1 MSKSIASAVCCSLL
15 SSGLLAETWSERA
28 NSDDW
33 LQMPIEEL
41 LSVRVDVAS
50 SRTQEIAEA
59 PLIVSRFDKDDLV
72 AMGITSLEDM
82 LNFFPGILTQG
93 TQSGNSAIMSRG
105 LVDSF
110 NQKVLFLLNNVP
122 YWAPSHSAVPLNG
135 VPFESIS
142 HVEIVR
148 GPAAVY
154 YGTNASAAVINVVTH
169 QSSDN
174 VVAVNYFEDAYKIG
188 MMANYRDGNFW
199 SNLSLEKTND
209 DGRSAQIIDITPSLG
224 LPSSGEFLH
233 SLDNEALLF
242 RLGYKDFSAMYQQ
255 FEVTHNG
262 HNSQVPFI
270 LTNGLKYQGR
280 LLHLENGINL
290 GNHTVNV
297 FTDYNQFELRFPITN
312 ALVAVG
318 ASGNGGFKFEN
329 GDANYRWRSGT
340 NVDSKLSEYWSLFYG
355 LEYEHRQ
362 SSEYQL
368 FSEATG
374 QAIAPIMQAASSYER
389 SLFMRSDYRYENW
402 RFILGGRYV
411 DNKDSGTHLA
421 PEISTVYQLDQQ
433 QSLKLLYAE
442 GFNSPNFVQKGIDLG
457 AALRGNP
464 NLEAEII
471 NTLDLAYT
479 YSSENT
485 LFVIN
490 GYFIEADNLIQRD
503 VSTGIIMFE
512 NTGDISRYGMELD
525 YQVAFDRW
533 KLFSNVGYV
542 KQGNDSSEDASA
554 AVAPKLLMAAGASY
568 HITAA
573 GTLGGHLNHV
583 SRRAESGS
591 YTDITLSYQ
600 HRIRQL
606 TLSAGVHN
614 LLDQDITA
622 SDVQNFS
629 PTQRIVYTD
638 GIYVNLGA
646 KYTFSQ

>member
-1 MSKSIASAVCCSLL
+1 VSKRAVSKKVALTVGCSIL
-15 SSGLLAETWSERA
+15 SSSLLAETWSERA
-28 NSDDW
+28 GSDEW
-33 LQMPIEEL
+33 FQMPIEEL

-72 AMGITSLEDM
+72 AMGINSLEEM

-93 TQSGNSAIMSRG
+93 TQSGNPAIMSRG
-105 LVDSF
+105 LVESF

-122 YWAPSHSAVPLNG
+122 YWAPSHSAVPLHG
-135 VPFESIS
+135 VPFEAIS

-169 QSSDN
+169 RYSDN
-174 VVAVNYFEDAYKIG
+174 LIAINHSEDANKIG

-209 DGRSAQIIDITPSLG
+209 EGRSAQIFDITPSLG

-233 SLDNEALLF
+233 SLENEALLF

-255 FEVTHNG
+255 FEATHNG
-262 HNSQVPFI
+262 QNSQVPFI

-280 LLHLENGINL
+280 LLHLQNGFNWR
-290 GNHTVNV
+290 NHELTI
-297 FTDYNQFELRFPITN
+297 FTDYNQFELRFPISNILT
-312 ALVAVG
+312 AVG

-329 GDANYRWRSGT
+329 GDANYRWRFGSH
-340 NVDSKLSEYWSLFYG
+340 VDSQVNDNWSLFYG

-374 QAIAPIMQAASSYER
+374 QSIAPIMQAASSYER
-389 SLFMRSDYRYENW
+389 SLFLRSDYRYENW

-411 DNKDSGTHLA
+411 DNKDSGQHLA
-421 PEISTVYQLDQQ
+421 PEISTVYQFDPQ

-457 AALRGNP
+457 AGLRGNP
-464 NLEAEII
+464 DLEAEII

-485 LFVIN
+485 LFVVN
-490 GYFIEADNLIQRD
+490 GYLIEGDNLIQRD

-512 NTGDISRYGMELD
+512 NTGNVRRSGIELD
-525 YQVAFDRW
+525 YQVAFDKW
-533 KLFSNVGYV
+533 KLFSNLARISHEGI
-542 KQGNDSSEDASA
+542 K
-554 AVAPKLLMAAGASY
+554 
-568 HITAA
+568 
-573 GTLGGHLNHV
+573 
-583 SRRAESGS
+583 ESG
-591 YTDITLSYQ
+591 
-600 HRIRQL
+600 
-606 TLSAGVHN
+606 
-614 LLDQDITA
+614 
-622 SDVQNFS
+622 
-629 PTQRIVYTD
+629 
-638 GIYVNLGA
+638 
-646 KYTFSQ
+646 